1 MAILLIIF
9 SLTFL
14 FFYQLWQMYK
24 LELSVPRR
32 LLQKRMP
39 TNDECDAPKTPVISI
54 ASQPPDD
61 VNTDNEEDRLF
72 SEKFNSYKQWQTET
86 LSKVASIVE
95 QTSRPQETKAFDNDR

>member
-1 MAILLIIF
+1 MAILLVIF

-14 FFYQLWQMYK
+14 FFYQLWEMYK

-39 TNDECDAPKTPVISI
+39 ANDECDTTKTPVTSTV
-54 ASQPPDD
+54 SQLPND
-61 VNTDNEEDRLF
+61 VNTNNEEDRLF
-72 SEKFNSYKQWQTET
+72 SEKFNSYKQWQAET

-95 QTSRPQETKAFDNDR
+95 QTSRPQETKAFDNEH